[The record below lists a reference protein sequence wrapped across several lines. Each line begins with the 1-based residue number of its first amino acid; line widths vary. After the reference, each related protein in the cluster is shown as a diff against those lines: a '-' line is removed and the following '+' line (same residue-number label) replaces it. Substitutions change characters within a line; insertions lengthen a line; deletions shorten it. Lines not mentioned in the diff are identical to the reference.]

1 MSGKYVQNGVSSN
14 WKEIHFQTPCLG
26 RFAVEDMF
34 QPDMAEAVNM
44 GWSSLYEICCST
56 YMYVVCMKYRVAPP
70 EKFKPRCQK
79 WLQCTSSLSDLRIYP
94 SSSISCWWS
103 NQQLHSLDRCRL
115 SGLSSIE
122 QTFYGPIWTGAD
134 NPLDGE
140 DISSGVPHG

>member
-1 MSGKYVQNGVSSN
+1 MLCLQIERRSISRHHVSVYLRWKICFSKIWLRWLIWDDPVCMKYV
-14 WKEIHFQTPCLG
+14 
-26 RFAVEDMF
+26 
-34 QPDMAEAVNM
+34 
-44 GWSSLYEICCST
+44 CST
-56 YMYVVCMKYRVAPP
+56 YMYAVCMKYRVAPP